1 MSQWGAQT
9 LSWSSFKVDALGRP
23 GREKKFVGV
32 VFSTASVRSLAWPID
47 VRRAMTDNCARNKRQ
62 RFMLLQDHHF
72 ITEAQWIIIKVSI
85 QMARWMP
92 VDLLSAAAS
101 TRVIKLLY
109 TRPRDWPL
117 TTHLQQYFTLSYL
130 SAQCC
135 LAHLLNE
142 WLAELC
148 MLKRI
153 STQNMVTKSPDK
165 AIYGR
170 WIVNLNF

>member
-1 MSQWGAQT
+1 MPWGGRGGKEICWSCVQHCLRAVSRLADWCSTRHDRQLRAQQKAT
-9 LSWSSFKVDALGRP
+9 
-23 GREKKFVGV
+23 
-32 VFSTASVRSLAWPID
+32 
-47 VRRAMTDNCARNKRQ
+47 
-62 RFMLLQDHHF
+62 FMLLQDHHF

-135 LAHLLNE
+135 LAHLLNG